1 MHKLLSSPSSDK
13 GKGPDKGSHVH
24 RGTQQVEA
32 AKSTS
37 ESAPSSSTT
46 PFDIPSSSSASS
58 KRHRS
63 VLDISTRSSASSKRR
78 KPSANADVG
87 NVMGA
92 YERLI
97 DRLEQYTAQE
107 SSAPLLAPAPVAMPA
122 PVPVP
127 VPAPMPVHAHTPPN
141 PGERAAGIFYDRF
154 MHSKS
159 SGDEWLSM
167 ADALKV
173 FEIFR
178 TDSSQSAATY
188 YLILIESPISD
199 ESFVRSWV
207 LGLLRKHDS

>member
-1 MHKLLSSPSSDK
+1 
-13 GKGPDKGSHVH
+13 
-24 RGTQQVEA
+24 
-32 AKSTS
+32 
-37 ESAPSSSTT
+37 
-46 PFDIPSSSSASS
+46 
-58 KRHRS
+58 
-63 VLDISTRSSASSKRR
+63 
-78 KPSANADVG
+78 
-87 NVMGA
+87 MGA

-122 PVPVP
+122 PVPVS
-127 VPAPMPVHAHTPPN
+127 VPAPMPVHAHAPPN
-141 PGERAAGIFYDRF
+141 PGERAAGIFYKSF
-154 MHSKS
+154 MRSKS

-178 TDSSQSAATY
+178 TDSSQSAAIY
-188 YLILIESPISD
+188 YLILIESPVSD